1 MFRSGL
7 LSALKGKCIL
17 RYTRE
22 PLYSRS
28 SGRRTQWTRSGQTQ
42 WSPATQMNTL
52 KSHLCTSHT
61 GYKDCLK
68 QFIHLF
74 NLPVDVP
81 LLHAGEPPGGH
92 RQTSRHVDADQP
104 VGGNSQELIFLAPS
118 ESVARKRRN
127 EMILILFHG

>member
-1 MFRSGL
+1 MFHSGL

-22 PLYSRS
+22 PLCSRS

-42 WSPATQMNTL
+42 WPPVTQINTL
-52 KSHLCTSHT
+52 KKSHLCTSHT
-61 GYKDCLK
+61 GYYGY
-68 QFIHLF
+68 FTHLF

-81 LLHAGEPPGGH
+81 LFHVGEPPGGH
-92 RQTSRHVDADQP
+92 RQTGRHVDADQP
-104 VGGNSQELIFLAPS
+104 VVGNPQELIFLAPS
-118 ESVARKRRN
+118 ESVARKRQS